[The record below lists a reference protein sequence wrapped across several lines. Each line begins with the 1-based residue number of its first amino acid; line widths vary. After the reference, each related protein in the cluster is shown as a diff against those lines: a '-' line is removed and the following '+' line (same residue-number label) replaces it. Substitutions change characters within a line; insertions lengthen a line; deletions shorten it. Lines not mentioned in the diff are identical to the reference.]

1 MDAASPRPAHPEP
14 DDGAPVSGVCHAL
27 FAYDIG
33 LTTDLAGVARSLGES
48 SPRQVVRQRRRAPKW
63 FDYEPAPLRVT
74 LRADPLEVAGF
85 RTEPTVDCTLYDFGA
100 ASVSYRLAIE
110 GCPFDRLAA
119 LSAGLYDND
128 ALLADSRAR
137 IESLLELIR
146 PFVTKPGVGAP
157 EEDYVVIA
165 LREWGDAAPEA
176 FLDGRRDAA
185 ARLLEAEES
194 PLSAQ
199 QVAESLSARLAFTP
213 GDLAVIDWHAALL
226 FDPGADDVLAVLE
239 HVNVELL
246 EMRVLDDRLDGVL
259 DRAYDLLAR
268 QSRGSLWPRPSGAA
282 ALRELADLQ
291 ADSSLLFEGVNNAIK
306 LLGDQYLA
314 RLYRLAAQRLHLP
327 AWDASVLRKI
337 DSAESIYQK
346 IAGFQTTRRMEVLEI
361 IIVLLILI
369 SIILPFVG
377 LAGY

>member
-1 MDAASPRPAHPEP
+1 MASAAHPAHTPQTL
-14 DDGAPVSGVCHAL
+14 DDAPVSGVCHAL

-33 LTTDLAGVARSLGES
+33 LTTDLAAVARSLGES
-48 SPRQVVRQRRRAPKW
+48 TARQVVRQRRRAPKW

-74 LRADPLEVAGF
+74 LRAEPLDVAGF
-85 RTEPTVDCTLYDFGA
+85 RTEATVDCTLYDFGA
-100 ASVSYRLAIE
+100 ASVAYRLPVEARSFADL
-110 GCPFDRLAA
+110 PA
-119 LSAGLYDND
+119 LSAGLYDNA

-146 PFVTKPGVGAP
+146 HCVAKPGVGAL

-165 LREWGDAAPEA
+165 LHEWGAGSPEA
-176 FLDGRRDAA
+176 FLDKRRDLA
-185 ARLLEAEES
+185 ARLLEAEDG

-199 QVAESLSARLAFTP
+199 QVAESLGARLSFTP
-213 GDLAVIDWHAALL
+213 HDLAVIDWHGALL

-246 EMRVLDDRLDGVL
+246 EMRMLDDRLDGVL
-259 DRAYDLLAR
+259 ERAHDLLAR
-268 QSRGSLWPRPSGAA
+268 QSRASLWPRPSGAA

-346 IAGFQTTRRMEVLEI
+346 IAGFQSTRRMEVLEI
-361 IIVLLILI
+361 VIVVLILV
-369 SIILPFVG
+369 SILLPFVG
-377 LAGY
+377 LSGH